1 MTKHKSNNL
10 TLVSSVLKG
19 AILSVSLTLVLILL
33 FAFIIKVA
41 NIPDSVI
48 MPVNQF
54 IKIASIFFGTYLT
67 LKKVQQKGLL
77 TGALIGLLYTMLAYL
92 VFSLLGGQFNLDAS
106 LFIDMAFSLVI
117 GGICG
122 IFAVN
127 KKIRN

>member
-19 AILSVSLTLVLILL
+19 AILAVSLTLVLILL

-67 LKKVQQKGLL
+67 LKKIEKL

-106 LFIDMAFSLVI
+106 LFIDMAFALVI
-117 GGICG
+117 GGLCG